1 MSHQCGKLFDNYDPR
16 YDKRCDIQRATRLL
30 IVSVLFYSFLS
41 CHDHLVASH
50 TMTLPSADGLQLLR
64 PSNFVTTSLPYT
76 FWLVIAATLAAT
88 VPGASAYTWNL
99 RNNPQQCQNL
109 TIDLIGGDGQPPF
122 RILIIPFGPSPLPN
136 NTEARRIQEIV
147 FATGDAKNGNVMLNY
162 PENSQFV
169 AVVSSTAVS
178 HSYSEVLRF
187 WLGFISLQDLS
198 CAAVRCRSAVY
209 GNVAPPTTTDAPDL
223 DGCELGC
230 NDNSWFCLFFCLLP
244 CFDLKLG
251 YNGFN

>member
-1 MSHQCGKLFDNYDPR
+1 
-16 YDKRCDIQRATRLL
+16 
-30 IVSVLFYSFLS
+30 
-41 CHDHLVASH
+41 
-50 TMTLPSADGLQLLR
+50 MTLPSADSLQLLR

-76 FWLVIAATLAAT
+76 FWLVIVATLAAT

-99 RNNPQQCQNL
+99 RNDPQQCQNL

-136 NTEARRIQEIV
+136 NTEARRIQEVV

-178 HSYSEVLRF
+178 HSYSGVLRF
-187 WLGFISLQDLS
+187 WLGLFHCKI
-198 CAAVRCRSAVY
+198 SAVLRC
-209 GNVAPPTTTDAPDL
+209 GAGLLSMVMLPLQPPLMCQTLMDVSLGAMAPA
-223 DGCELGC
+223 G
-230 NDNSWFCLFFCLLP
+230 SA
-244 CFDLKLG
+244 CFSACYHVLI
-251 YNGFN
+251 